1 MTTARG
7 RVAVLAAVLLTLQLS
22 ASQLLDAQD
31 FEPQV
36 TASCDASTMTILV
49 RTQKPFFGVIHGK
62 DIRTDPCTQFGE
74 GGLETRMRVNLLAG
88 EGDEDYCGVRGNNR
102 TDDRS
107 IPIAVRFHKKLEV
120 AEDKLYV
127 ITCGNPGFKNS
138 RGDKSLVTLRLM
150 DRGRRAKEVVYG
162 RPYNLQVKISKPDES
177 YDVGVKNC
185 FSFSTEESRV
195 DLINEQGCPERQGV
209 ITKFAYNKTTGTAD
223 ATIASMY
230 RFPDTNQVN
239 FQCDVVICKGE
250 CPATVCRGDDPSTIK
265 PSALV
270 DADENANAHLMA
282 STSVFVVEPGET
294 VSLEPLTDCDGYHPE
309 WLLYLCIAF
318 GLLFLIMMIINCF
331 LCTAMTCSCT
341 KTEVVEKDPS
351 LEDYDPYRSWHGSQY
366 SLNGKSNHGYDNYG
380 ASTMN
385 SARSVSTTNSD
396 HYAMVHSRP
405 GSRYSEPRSHRSVPR
420 PPRSETGSQY
430 RDQRGYNTTP
440 RY

>member
-1 MTTARG
+1 
-7 RVAVLAAVLLTLQLS
+7 
-22 ASQLLDAQD
+22 
-31 FEPQV
+31 
-36 TASCDASTMTILV
+36 
-49 RTQKPFFGVIHGK
+49 
-62 DIRTDPCTQFGE
+62 
-74 GGLETRMRVNLLAG
+74 MRVNLLAS
-88 EGDEDYCGVRGNNR
+88 EGDDDYCGVRGNNR
-102 TDDRS
+102 TEERS

-127 ITCGNPGFKNS
+127 ITCGRPGFKNS
-138 RGDKSLVTLRLM
+138 RNEKSLVTLRLM

-162 RPYNLQVKISKPDES
+162 RPYTLQVMVSKPDES
-177 YDVGVKNC
+177 YDVSVKNC
-185 FSFSTEESRV
+185 FSFSTQESRV
-195 DLINEQGCPERQGV
+195 NLIDDTGCPERQGV
-209 ITKFAYNKTTGTAD
+209 ITKFAYNQTTGSAD
-223 ATIASMY
+223 AVISSMY

-239 FQCDVVICKGE
+239 FQCDVVICKGS
-250 CPATVCRGDDPSTIK
+250 CAAAVCRGDDPSAAQAR
-265 PSALV
+265 ALLDV
-270 DADENANAHLMA
+270 DESSNALLMA

-294 VSLEPLTDCDGYHPE
+294 ISLEPLTDCDGYHPE

-366 SLNGKSNHGYDNYG
+366 SLNGKSNQGYDHHEPYG

-405 GSRYSEPRSHRSVPR
+405 GSRYSEPRSHRSAPR
-420 PPRSETGSQY
+420 PPRSENGSQY
-430 RDQRGYNTTP
+430 RDTRQYNTTP

>member
-74 GGLETRMRVNLLAG
+74 GGLETRMRVNLLAA

-209 ITKFAYNKTTGTAD
+209 ITKFAYNKTTGTSGRD
-223 ATIASMY
+223 DRLYVPASVRRPY
-230 RFPDTNQVN
+230 AAET
-239 FQCDVVICKGE
+239 
-250 CPATVCRGDDPSTIK
+250 TPSTIK